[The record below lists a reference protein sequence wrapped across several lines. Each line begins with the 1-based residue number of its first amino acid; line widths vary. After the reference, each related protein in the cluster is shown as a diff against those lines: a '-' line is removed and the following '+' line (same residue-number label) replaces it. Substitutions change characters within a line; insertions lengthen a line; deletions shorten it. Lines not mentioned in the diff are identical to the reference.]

1 MNSAQKSLVEKLGI
15 KPEYC
20 ITIINPPDGFEDKL
34 GDLPDSVRVENFLEE
49 VEFDLINYFAE
60 SSEDLE
66 QQFEYLKNCL
76 NKDGVLWVSWKKP
89 EAHGRLNEE
98 SVKSVGESGGLVAK
112 TTCDLDKDWCATK
125 FTFSK

>member
-20 ITIINPPDGFEDKL
+20 ITIINPPEGFEDKL

-60 SSEDLE
+60 TRADLE

-76 NKDGVLWVSWKKP
+76 NKDGALWVSWQKSESKGDLS
-89 EAHGRLNEE
+89 ED
-98 SVKSVGESGGLVAK
+98 SVKEVGESSGLVSK
-112 TTCDLDKDWCATK
+112 TTCDLDGEWCATK
-125 FTFSK
+125 FSFK